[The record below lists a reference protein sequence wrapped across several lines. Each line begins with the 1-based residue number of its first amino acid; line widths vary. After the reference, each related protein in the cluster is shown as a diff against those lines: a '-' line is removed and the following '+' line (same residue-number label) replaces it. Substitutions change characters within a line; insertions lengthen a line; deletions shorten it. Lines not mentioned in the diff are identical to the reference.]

1 MARGVTLVTGG
12 IRSGKSRHAEALVS
26 GASDVVYVATGPR
39 DQGSDAEWT
48 RRLSAH
54 RERRPSSWRVLETLD
69 VAGVVAAEDGVV
81 IVDCLGTWLT
91 GLVDEGNVWDD
102 LDSASDLVGAAVDV
116 LRDALTT
123 TRARVVV
130 VTNEVGFAPVAT
142 TPAGRWFQ
150 EELGRL
156 NAAVAALAER
166 VHLVVAG
173 RIVDLTDAPVV
184 R

>member
-1 MARGVTLVTGG
+1 
-12 IRSGKSRHAEALVS
+12 
-26 GASDVVYVATGPR
+26 
-39 DQGSDAEWT
+39 
-48 RRLSAH
+48 
-54 RERRPSSWRVLETLD
+54 
-69 VAGVVAAEDGVV
+69 VAAEDGVV
-81 IVDCLGTWLT
+81 IVECLGTWLT
-91 GLVDEGNVWDD
+91 GLADEADVWDD

-123 TRARVVV
+123 TAARVVV

-156 NAAVAALAER
+156 NAAVAELADR